1 MSTSV
6 KPRVTPTVA
15 AMILG
20 VFVMGT
26 FYLRGRPALTAHAG
40 EPMSGEPRSGEPISG
55 EPKSGEQIAAEAP
68 PRTAPPP
75 AYVEQAPP
83 ADRPDRAEHDRRVTE
98 AMRTVDITTYGAVW
112 CPSCKAAHKWLDA
125 QGIAYVDKDIE
136 KNRDA
141 NRAMRALNPAGTI
154 PTIDIEG
161 QVLIGFDAR
170 AIEHAI
176 RTAAEKR
183 VP

>member
-1 MSTSV
+1 MTTSART
-6 KPRVTPTVA
+6 RVSPTVV

-20 VFVMGT
+20 ALALGT
-26 FYLRGRPALTAHAG
+26 LYVRGRPALAT
-40 EPMSGEPRSGEPISG
+40 RSSEA
-55 EPKSGEQIAAEAP
+55 IAAEAP

-75 AYVEQAPP
+75 VEQAVPQV
-83 ADRPDRAEHDRRVTE
+83 AKIEVRADRAEHDRRVTE

-136 KNRDA
+136 KSSADNK
-141 NRAMRALNPAGTI
+141 AMRALNPAGTI

-161 QVLIGFDAR
+161 QVLVGFDSR
-170 AIEHAI
+170 AIERAI
-176 RTAAEKR
+176 RSAAEKR

>member
-1 MSTSV
+1 MTTSV
-6 KPRVTPTVA
+6 KARVTPTVA

-20 VFVMGT
+20 VLVMGT
-26 FYLRGRPALTAHAG
+26 LYLRGRPALATRTPETVDVDPAALA
-40 EPMSGEPRSGEPISG
+40 PADVAAS
-55 EPKSGEQIAAEAP
+55 AEAP
-68 PRTAPPP
+68 PRAAPPP
-75 AYVEQAPP
+75 IYVEPEVAPIER
-83 ADRPDRAEHDRRVTE
+83 DRPDRAEHDRRVTE

-112 CPSCKAAHKWLDA
+112 CPGCKAAHKWLDD
-125 QGIAYVDKDIE
+125 QGIAYVDKDVE

-141 NRAMRALNPAGTI
+141 GRAMRKLNPAGTI

-161 QVLIGFDAR
+161 QILVGFDAR

>member
-1 MSTSV
+1 MNTSV
-6 KPRVTPTVA
+6 RARVSPTVA

-20 VFVMGT
+20 ALALGVLYV
-26 FYLRGRPALTAHAG
+26 RGRPALAT
-40 EPMSGEPRSGEPISG
+40 RTTEPI
-55 EPKSGEQIAAEAP
+55 AVEAP
-68 PRTAPPP
+68 PRTAPAP
-75 AYVEQAPP
+75 VEVPVEHGAAPIEL
-83 ADRPDRAEHDRRVTE
+83 AVRPDHVEHDRRVTE

-136 KNRDA
+136 KSPADNK
-141 NRAMRALNPAGTI
+141 AMRALNPAGTI

-161 QVLIGFDAR
+161 QVLIGFDSR
-170 AIEHAI
+170 AIDRAI
-176 RTAAEKR
+176 RNAAEKR

>member
-1 MSTSV
+1 MTTSA
-6 KPRVTPTVA
+6 KPRVTPATA

-20 VFVMGT
+20 VVLMGA
-26 FYLRGRPALTAHAG
+26 FYLRGRPALATHGDPIAAEAH
-40 EPMSGEPRSGEPISG
+40 
-55 EPKSGEQIAAEAP
+55 AAEAP

-75 AYVEQAPP
+75 AYVEQAPAP
-83 ADRPDRAEHDRRVTE
+83 IERDRPDRAEHDRRVTE

-136 KNRDA
+136 TNRDA

-161 QVLIGFDAR
+161 QILIGFDAR
-170 AIEHAI
+170 AIDHAI